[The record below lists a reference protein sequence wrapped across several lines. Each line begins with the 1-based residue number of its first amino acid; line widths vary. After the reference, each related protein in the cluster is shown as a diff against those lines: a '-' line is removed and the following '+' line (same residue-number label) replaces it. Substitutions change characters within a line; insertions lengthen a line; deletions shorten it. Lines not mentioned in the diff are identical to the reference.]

1 MRRIKLHLISKDL
14 ITMTSRR
21 LLASLWAVRGS
32 NAVSHGSC
40 ISSSQ
45 IPRHIHTQGTIVRE
59 DSEQKESGSWMP
71 EWMRA
76 RMPGVL
82 GGSREEIQEMQ
93 DLTLDSYASQ
103 LKMARR
109 LGSMSGSAFGSTS
122 ASDPAA
128 QGTLLLYEK
137 IIERMDSEEREDV
150 NALTLN
156 RKAVVAEQ
164 VGCSVE
170 QVEDCIAR
178 FKWTQHMM
186 RTLAAYR
193 KKGNPMPKTMEEL
206 EQVVGKWQSF
216 RSSEAGL
223 ASSGVASSGSIV
235 IAMDAVSPKDGK
247 PCGLAGMTVGRS
259 TKCPR
264 FRKSY
269 KACCG
274 KYTR

>member
-1 MRRIKLHLISKDL
+1 MQ
-14 ITMTSRR
+14 
-21 LLASLWAVRGS
+21 VF
-32 NAVSHGSC
+32 
-40 ISSSQ
+40 
-45 IPRHIHTQGTIVRE
+45 
-59 DSEQKESGSWMP
+59 
-71 EWMRA
+71 RA
-76 RMPGVL
+76 
-82 GGSREEIQEMQ
+82 
-93 DLTLDSYASQ
+93 LTLY
-103 LKMARR
+103 
-109 LGSMSGSAFGSTS
+109 
-122 ASDPAA
+122 PAA

-137 IIERMDSEEREDV
+137 IIEHMNSEEREDANPFFV
-150 NALTLN
+150 D
-156 RKAVVAEQ
+156 RKAIVAEQ

-216 RSSEAGL
+216 RSSEGGV
-223 ASSGVASSGSIV
+223 ASSGVVSSGSIV

>member
-1 MRRIKLHLISKDL
+1 
-14 ITMTSRR
+14 
-21 LLASLWAVRGS
+21 
-32 NAVSHGSC
+32 
-40 ISSSQ
+40 
-45 IPRHIHTQGTIVRE
+45 
-59 DSEQKESGSWMP
+59 
-71 EWMRA
+71 
-76 RMPGVL
+76 
-82 GGSREEIQEMQ
+82 
-93 DLTLDSYASQ
+93 
-103 LKMARR
+103 
-109 LGSMSGSAFGSTS
+109 MSGFAFGSTS

-137 IIERMDSEEREDV
+137 IIECMNEEEREDV
-150 NALTLN
+150 NAFSLN
-156 RKAVVAEQ
+156 RKVIVAEQ

-216 RSSEAGL
+216 RSSEAGV
-223 ASSGVASSGSIV
+223 ASSGVVSSGSIV

>member
-1 MRRIKLHLISKDL
+1 
-14 ITMTSRR
+14 
-21 LLASLWAVRGS
+21 
-32 NAVSHGSC
+32 
-40 ISSSQ
+40 
-45 IPRHIHTQGTIVRE
+45 
-59 DSEQKESGSWMP
+59 
-71 EWMRA
+71 
-76 RMPGVL
+76 
-82 GGSREEIQEMQ
+82 
-93 DLTLDSYASQ
+93 
-103 LKMARR
+103 
-109 LGSMSGSAFGSTS
+109 
-122 ASDPAA
+122 
-128 QGTLLLYEK
+128 
-137 IIERMDSEEREDV
+137 
-150 NALTLN
+150 
-156 RKAVVAEQ
+156 
-164 VGCSVE
+164 
-170 QVEDCIAR
+170 
-178 FKWTQHMM
+178 M

-216 RSSEAGL
+216 RSSEAGV

>member
-1 MRRIKLHLISKDL
+1 M
-14 ITMTSRR
+14 M
-21 LLASLWAVRGS
+21 
-32 NAVSHGSC
+32 SHGS
-40 ISSSQ
+40 SSSQ
-45 IPRHIHTQGTIVRE
+45 MCRQLHSHGTVVLADGDE
-59 DSEQKESGSWMP
+59 KEGGSWMP

-109 LGSMSGSAFGSTS
+109 LGSMSGYAFGSTS

-137 IIERMDSEEREDV
+137 IIERMNTEEREDV
-150 NALTLN
+150 NAFSLD
-156 RKAVVAEQ
+156 RKTVVAEE

-193 KKGNPMPKTMEEL
+193 KRGNPMPKTMEEL
-206 EQVVGKWQSF
+206 EQVVGRWQSF

-223 ASSGVASSGSIV
+223 ASSAVASTGSIR
-235 IAMDAVSPKDGK
+235 IAMDAVSPKDGQ